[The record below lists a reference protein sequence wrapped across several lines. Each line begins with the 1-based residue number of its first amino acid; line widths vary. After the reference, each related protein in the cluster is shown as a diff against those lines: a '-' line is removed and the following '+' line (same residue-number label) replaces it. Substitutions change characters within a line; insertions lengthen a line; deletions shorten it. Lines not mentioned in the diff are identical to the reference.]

1 VTPGGVVGSTGVT
14 GLTLGGGI
22 GLGRSGAHCV
32 YNDSKEPVHYLML
45 STMNA
50 PDVVA
55 YPDSGKIDVINRPP
69 GSAGDE
75 DELAAWF
82 RLADQVDSR
91 D

>member
-1 VTPGGVVGSTGVT
+1 
-14 GLTLGGGI
+14 
-22 GLGRSGAHCV
+22 
-32 YNDSKEPVHYLML
+32 ML

-55 YPDSGKIDVINRPP
+55 YPDSGKVGVINRPP

-82 RLADQVDSR
+82 PARAPSRLLGLATKEAKR
-91 D
+91 